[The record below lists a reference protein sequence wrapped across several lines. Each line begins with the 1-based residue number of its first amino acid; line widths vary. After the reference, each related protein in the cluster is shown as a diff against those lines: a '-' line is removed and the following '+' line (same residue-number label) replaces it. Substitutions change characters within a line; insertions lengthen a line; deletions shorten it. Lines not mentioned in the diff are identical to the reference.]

1 MSRWKLAGDTRGT
14 RLESSRCG
22 RRVRLR
28 RAQTCLRTSQL
39 NSFWRVRDLGFRDL
53 LIVHESRLQT
63 RSFDRNRWGWTRVVG
78 RACKARRR
86 RSYFTLGRTGVGS
99 GCRGPLLP
107 ISSLAFDGFQQSFEN
122 FIPFCRPSIPF
133 FVSRFPSFGSDLFQF
148 LAKELIILAFVTRA
162 KLSLLRA

>member
-14 RLESSRCG
+14 RLESSRCR
-22 RRVRLR
+22 RRVQLR
-28 RAQTCLRTSQL
+28 RARTCLRTSQL

-53 LIVHESRLQT
+53 LIVHESHSRT
-63 RSFDRNRWGWTRVVG
+63 RSFDRNRWGWTGVVR

-133 FVSRFPSFGSDLFQF
+133 IIPSLPFFDSDLSQF
-148 LAKELIILAFVTRA
+148 LAKELIVLAFVTRV
-162 KLSLLRA
+162 KLSLSRA